1 MKLIYKLVIKLI
13 SILLLSACNDESGF
27 TNYAIEI
34 PASCEATNIP
44 YGAPIVKIKF
54 TVTENGVIENK
65 SISQTSGYK
74 NIDDVALKNIDTIFL
89 GGEDRGYNFSQL
101 EKVIKKYKLTSSAW
115 QMAREK

>member
-1 MKLIYKLVIKLI
+1 MKSIYKLIIKLI
-13 SILLLSACNDESGF
+13 SILLLSACNNDSKF

-74 NIDDVALKNIDTIFL
+74 NIDDVALTNIDTC
-89 GGEDRGYNFSQL
+89 
-101 EKVIKKYKLTSSAW
+101 KYTPLIINSKPQASLMERTYTWTQNIA
-115 QMAREK
+115 K

>member
-65 SISQTSGYK
+65 SLSQTSGYK
-74 NIDDVALKNIDTIFL
+74 NIDDVALKNIDTC
-89 GGEDRGYNFSQL
+89 
-101 EKVIKKYKLTSSAW
+101 KYTPLIINSRPQASLVERTYSWTQNIANN
-115 QMAREK
+115 

>member
-74 NIDDVALKNIDTIFL
+74 NIDDVALKNIDTC
-89 GGEDRGYNFSQL
+89 
-101 EKVIKKYKLTSSAW
+101 KYIPLIINSRPQASLVERTYSWA
-115 QMAREK
+115 QNIANN